1 MNKVFYLFTLLITTL
16 FLVGPAST
24 QSEDPSLGET
34 CDPRLQ
40 KALVTRLGSLHL
52 QNATERKQLSVV
64 VVDITD
70 TSAPKMAYVNPNEM
84 MYAASLPKIAILLGA
99 FEKIANGEME
109 LDDETLEKLKRMI
122 RHSSNSAATEILNR
136 V

>member
-1 MNKVFYLFTLLITTL
+1 MNKVFYLFTLLITTF

-109 LDDETLEKLKRMI
+109 LDDETYKLKTGDWLI
-122 RHSSNSAATEILNR
+122 QIGKLNDD
-136 V
+136 